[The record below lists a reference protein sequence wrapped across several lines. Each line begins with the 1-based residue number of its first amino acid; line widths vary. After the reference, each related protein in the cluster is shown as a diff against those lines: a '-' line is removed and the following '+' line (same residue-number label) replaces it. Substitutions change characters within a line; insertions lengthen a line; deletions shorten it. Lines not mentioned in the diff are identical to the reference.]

1 MMDMETQVAILNH
14 KMIEL
19 EEENDAL
26 KKQLRQFRLKEE
38 QSLHYKTDYFNTLVK
53 VQDLEKTIAELEA
66 KLAAAT
72 GGKDGE

>member
-1 MMDMETQVAILNH
+1 MMDMEAQVAILNH
-14 KMIEL
+14 KMIDL
-19 EEENDAL
+19 EEENDSL
-26 KKQLRQFRLKEE
+26 KKQLRQYRLKEE
-38 QSLHYKTDYFNTLVK
+38 QSLHYKMDYFNTLAK